1 MNVKILCDSEADKG
15 LLSGQGFACLVDGK
29 ILFDTGE
36 ASTSLVENMH
46 HMLVSVDDIE
56 AVVISHDHWD
66 HTSGL
71 WEILRRRRGMKV
83 YACPSF
89 SETFKRCVGELGG
102 NLIVSEGAVEITK
115 NIFVTGEIAGTYNEK
130 YLPEQALVIKGEKGV
145 SVLTGCAHPGI
156 INVLKYAKNRIGVED
171 LYMVFGGF
179 HLAGMGR
186 EAIGEIISGLKK
198 FGVQKAG
205 PTHCS
210 GDKAKRIFCGK
221 YLDNFIDIKAGNEF
235 QV

>member
-1 MNVKILCDSEADKG
+1 
-15 LLSGQGFACLVDGK
+15 
-29 ILFDTGE
+29 
-36 ASTSLVENMH
+36 
-46 HMLVSVDDIE
+46 
-56 AVVISHDHWD
+56 
-66 HTSGL
+66 
-71 WEILRRRRGMKV
+71 
-83 YACPSF
+83 
-89 SETFKRCVGELGG
+89 
-102 NLIVSEGAVEITK
+102 
-115 NIFVTGEIAGTYNEK
+115 
-130 YLPEQALVIKGEKGV
+130 KGEKGV